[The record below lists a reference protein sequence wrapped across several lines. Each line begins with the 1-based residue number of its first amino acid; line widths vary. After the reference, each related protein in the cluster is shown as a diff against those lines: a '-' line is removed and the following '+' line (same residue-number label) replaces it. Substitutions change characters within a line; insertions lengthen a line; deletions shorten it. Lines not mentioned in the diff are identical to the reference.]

1 MSLLQLLLKP
11 ANRNLL
17 EVVSHLPKLGVGSKV
32 TRKAWEP
39 YGDSYW
45 EVVAVKPRTE
55 DGSAGKVYGVLTW
68 RGQREQ
74 KPRLINGRAKRVWRW
89 LPSQQQ
95 QQHHWFF
102 RFATV
107 PSLLLERHSSAG
119 AHLKAS

>member
-74 KPRLINGRAKRVWRW
+74 KPRLINGRAKRSVIV
-89 LPSQQQ
+89 LPG
-95 QQHHWFF
+95 
-102 RFATV
+102 
-107 PSLLLERHSSAG
+107 PI
-119 AHLKAS
+119 